1 MEDKENHE
9 KNECGKK
16 IKQQITVPFLWEE
29 KPGAP
34 KKDWMPKRESFTPV
48 PLPVKYVASIPFKWE
63 EKPGTPLRSFA
74 QESTK
79 PKIQETVLE
88 DRSLPL
94 PPAYFTKYD
103 NETDEGDSSYGDDYN
118 DQDWMSELDFEA
130 MSVQSEESFC
140 SAPSLLANRLTPL
153 RNPYI
158 EHQTNGCMEAP
169 VSPESSSSPNSYATR
184 NTSLKGSAFL
194 AHLFPLYPPKSGFL
208 EKGKN
213 PEEKTRVPERKPTF
227 AEHKK
232 LIGDGRRSGVIRRPC
247 TLGELIMQSRRRS
260 NRRKAVNM
268 KKQYQQ
274 KDFAKNK
281 PQGCFNIVAGGGGG
295 LAKMLRKDFLTLSF
309 S

>member
-9 KNECGKK
+9 KAECGKK
-16 IKQQITVPFLWEE
+16 IKQQITVPFIWED

-34 KKDWMPKRESFTPV
+34 KKDWMPKREPTTPI

-74 QESTK
+74 QESTEQK
-79 PKIQETVLE
+79 NQETIPE
-88 DRSLPL
+88 NRSLPL
-94 PPAYFTKYD
+94 PPAYFTKYED
-103 NETDEGDSSYGDDYN
+103 ETDEGDSSYADDYE
-118 DQDWMSELDFEA
+118 DRDWMSELDFEA

-158 EHQTNGCMEAP
+158 EHQGNGCMETP
-169 VSPESSSSPNSYATR
+169 FSPESSSIPNSCETR
-184 NTSLKGSAFL
+184 DISLRGSAFL

-208 EKGKN
+208 EKRKT
-213 PEEKTRVPERKPTF
+213 PEEQIRLPEKKPPTLV
-227 AEHKK
+227 EHKK
-232 LIGDGRRSGVIRRPC
+232 LGGDGRRSGVIRKPC

-260 NRRKAVNM
+260 CRRKAGNM

-274 KDFAKNK
+274 KEFTKKK
-281 PQGCFNIVAGGGGG
+281 PQGCFNIVASGGG
-295 LAKMLRKDFLTLSF
+295 LAKMLREDFLALRIS
-309 S
+309 